1 MCWDYQLW
9 NLTTIFLD
17 VIHSFST
24 TLLVFTPSLRL
35 PGQPEQQEPYRLH
48 LVALQ
53 RPAETLLAKPPR
65 WGRLS
70 MCTWRHFPKLKY
82 KACSTSI
89 IHIIHIIHM
98 YIYCN
103 CLHIYIYTRYI
114 LWYLIA
120 NFVSPQV
127 LAHYFSS
134 DFVPLPRGY
143 FFPRSSF
150 HNEASRQA
158 IEPGRQASQAS
169 QPASKQASQP
179 CR

>member
-103 CLHIYIYTRYI
+103 CLHIYIYIYSI
-114 LWYLIA
+114 HIMIFDCQFCKPASLGAL
-120 NFVSPQV
+120 FFLGFCSP
-127 LAHYFSS
+127 S
-134 DFVPLPRGY
+134 PGI
-143 FFPRSSF
+143 FFPPIILSQWSQQ
-150 HNEASRQA
+150 ASNWARQA
-158 IEPGRQASQAS
+158 GKPSK
-169 QPASKQASQP
+169 PASKQASQP